1 MMRRKELRGAK
12 AWIGA
17 ECVIRSRMV
26 CKFSGRK
33 TSVLLRLVKR
43 RVLEGGVG
51 CERGG
56 SFERSR
62 VRPGDRRL
70 EEEEDR
76 EDRVVL
82 SEVSMVRMVCVVVVG
97 EVVVIVDA
105 R

>member
-1 MMRRKELRGAK
+1 MRRKDLRGAK

-56 SFERSR
+56 NFERSR
-62 VRPGDRRL
+62 VRPGDLRL

-82 SEVSMVRMVCVVVVG
+82 SEVSMVKMVSVVIVG
-97 EVVVIVDA
+97 EVVVVVDT

>member
-1 MMRRKELRGAK
+1 
-12 AWIGA
+12 
-17 ECVIRSRMV
+17 MV

-62 VRPGDRRL
+62 VRPGDLRL

-82 SEVSMVRMVCVVVVG
+82 SEASIVKMVCIVVVG

>member
-1 MMRRKELRGAK
+1 M
-12 AWIGA
+12 
-17 ECVIRSRMV
+17 RSRMV

-62 VRPGDRRL
+62 VRPGDLRL
-70 EEEEDR
+70 EAEEDR

-82 SEVSMVRMVCVVVVG
+82 SEESMMTVLCVEVVG